1 MWHFDIWENKR
12 CSSIFIL
19 KPWSWACLI
28 VLWDLWSRNTHSYK
42 TFANKESLKVKTSH
56 YSLSHAYPLL
66 IISEKLTELFQ
77 ESFRHLLYF
86 FLQIK
91 FPRLNIICKNALLI
105 IIKKIS
111 SGKYLSTWKWSDI
124 LWYKLRKYEVQF
136 SPWTYEIRLFS
147 KTYPCLLLSHF
158 RRNWSKYSKKTYD
171 MSILPELNFPCLN
184 IMREKCSYCKED
196 LLWEK
201 FFSKRYEVQFVLCPL
216 PSRFIWIYAYFA
228 AKFYHTGSWTQQ
240 FLFKAL
246 HRR

>member
-1 MWHFDIWENKR
+1 M
-12 CSSIFIL
+12 
-19 KPWSWACLI
+19 
-28 VLWDLWSRNTHSYK
+28 
-42 TFANKESLKVKTSH
+42 
-56 YSLSHAYPLL
+56 
-66 IISEKLTELFQ
+66 
-77 ESFRHLLYF
+77 YF
-86 FLQIK
+86 FLKIK
-91 FPRLNIICKNALLI
+91 FPRLNIIFKNALLI
-105 IIKKIS
+105 IVKKIS